1 MFPSSLFFDKKS
13 VIFSFNQCI
22 GFPWD
27 PFVLHGM
34 GSESHCHERLS
45 TSLLFARND
54 MLQPR
59 KVSHIE
65 HTISQTTY
73 SVLAIHF
80 VFHEDQIGNKS
91 PLVQVMTRHLFC
103 TMSLSEPMVIY
114 SAKMMSRYDMIHA
127 HLLVKIHSKTC
138 HPEYHFDYSYPPSI
152 HYRILCCDL
161 ADRGETSWI
170 RISNIRVK
178 QSEQPKSKSLRIT
191 TSILYYLNTNTLRHD
206 EVFLS

>member
-1 MFPSSLFFDKKS
+1 MFPSSLFFDKNS

-80 VFHEDQIGNKS
+80 VFLEGQIGNKS
-91 PLVQVMTRHLFC
+91 PMVQVMIRHLFC

-127 HLLVKIHSKTC
+127 HLLVKFIAKHAIQNIISIIPT
-138 HPEYHFDYSYPPSI
+138 HPAYIIAYCVVISQTGVRLRESGYQ
-152 HYRILCCDL
+152 
-161 ADRGETSWI
+161 TSA
-170 RISNIRVK
+170 
-178 QSEQPKSKSLRIT
+178 
-191 TSILYYLNTNTLRHD
+191 
-206 EVFLS
+206 